1 MPTRKICGRHNST
14 ADAIKEQLRGVEE
27 RFKAVEAL
35 NAKLLQGRID
45 ASRVD
50 ATTEAD
56 IQRQIEDDVAEAMK
70 AAATYRQPSL

>member
-35 NAKLLQGRID
+35 NAGLSKGLDSGIDPDFSWDQIKARGR
-45 ASRVD
+45 
-50 ATTEAD
+50 
-56 IQRQIEDDVAEAMK
+56 DVG
-70 AAATYRQPSL
+70 